1 MTATDARGLETT
13 ADSSE
18 ARDAVDSFC
27 AELLR
32 MGPDAD
38 RILVAAEAHPECPLV
53 QVDAA
58 LFMLYGCTQETTRAS
73 EALLERARKSARLPR
88 EHAWNEVVALWQRGD
103 FEAVQDRCEAIS
115 REWPRD
121 LVAVKVAE
129 FQYYLTGQYWTA
141 ARFLKHAERIADAN
155 DDSPHFASMH
165 AFALELSER
174 PDEAERLA
182 QDAIDREAHNPW
194 GHHALAHVHSRRAE
208 PERGV
213 AAMREFSK
221 SWDDAGSA
229 IRSHNFW
236 HLAVL
241 HIDRLETETALSLH
255 ASGVFGCDREF
266 SGIQLDAISLL
277 WRIEMAGIEV
287 TDAWA
292 GVTEATLALAGDF
305 PMPYAAAHHAYLFAR
320 TGEEAALEAT
330 LAAARRQA
338 ETTLPARREVW
349 ARGGIDLVEGCAAFG
364 QGDATRAVQCLET
377 HIERVGAS
385 GGSDA
390 QIDLFHQTFLSA
402 LIESGQLQRADRL
415 IRHRTAGRTATPL
428 ENSWLE
434 RL

>member
-1 MTATDARGLETT
+1 MTTIDARGLEIT
-13 ADSSE
+13 ADGGE

-32 MGPDAD
+32 MGTDAD
-38 RILVAAEAHPECPLV
+38 RILAAADVHPECPLA

-58 LFMLYGCTQETTRAS
+58 LFMLYGCTRESIRAS
-73 EALLERARKSARLPR
+73 EAPLKRARQSARLPR
-88 EHAWNEVVALWQRGD
+88 EHAWTEVVALWQQGD
-103 FEAVQDRCEAIS
+103 FEAVQERCIAIS

-121 LVAVKVAE
+121 LVAAKVAE

-141 ARFLKHAERIADAN
+141 ARFLSHVECIADEN

-182 QDAIDREAHNPW
+182 ESAIDREAHNPW
-194 GHHALAHVHSRRAE
+194 GHHALAHVHSRRGQ

-221 SWDDAGSA
+221 TWDDAGTG

-241 HIDRLETETALSLH
+241 HIDQLETDAALSLH
-255 ASGVFGCDREF
+255 ANGVFGSDREF

-305 PMPYAAAHHAYLFAR
+305 PTPYAAAHHAYLFAR

-330 LAAARRQA
+330 LAAARRQL
-338 ETTLPARREVW
+338 ETRLPARREVW
-349 ARGGIDLVEGCAAFG
+349 ARGGIDLVEGCAAYG
-364 QGDATRAVQCLET
+364 QGDATRAVQLIET
-377 HIERVGAS
+377 HIERVGAG
-385 GGSDA
+385 GGSDT

-402 LIESGQLQRADRL
+402 LIESGQRQRAGRL
-415 IRHRTAGRTATPL
+415 LRRRTAGRTPTPL